1 MGSRSATR
9 QRALW
14 GLLAPWAGLNEMEVG
29 RSPGL
34 GDIEPIGCLIGIDGL
49 QSRQETLRALADA
62 EALAWRHE

>member
-1 MGSRSATR
+1 
-9 QRALW
+9 
-14 GLLAPWAGLNEMEVG
+14 MEVG